1 MKKSYVL
8 ITGAFLVV
16 IALAAYYLGYS
27 AGIDT
32 TTQITGAATL
42 DVDSS
47 QKLPW
52 FGILAL
58 VIASLTVVYAIF
70 SEGALPVQEPA
81 QQHFHYYQGLKET
94 NPALQ
99 EAPNIQSRI
108 APRVAS
114 PAINN
119 IRKKQPPKS
128 LFRSKVF
135 TNFEQAYRRPQPV
148 QPPPNKPEMSP
159 EHAEIVAKLRQMRD
173 KGLF

>member
-16 IALAAYYLGYS
+16 IALAAYYLGFS
-27 AGIDT
+27 AGIDS
-32 TTQITGAATL
+32 TTQLTGAATL

-47 QKLPW
+47 AKLPW

-58 VIASLTVVYAIF
+58 VIAGLTVVYAIF
-70 SEGALPVQEPA
+70 SEGTPPIQEPA
-81 QQHFHYYQGLKET
+81 QQHFHYYQSLRET

-99 EAPNIQSRI
+99 EAPRIQSQM
-108 APRVAS
+108 APRTAS

-119 IRKKQPPKS
+119 IHKKQPPKS

-135 TNFEQAYRRPQPV
+135 TNFEQAYRRPV
-148 QPPPNKPEMSP
+148 QPPPVQKPEMSP
-159 EHAEIVAKLRQMRD
+159 EHAEIVTKLRQMRD